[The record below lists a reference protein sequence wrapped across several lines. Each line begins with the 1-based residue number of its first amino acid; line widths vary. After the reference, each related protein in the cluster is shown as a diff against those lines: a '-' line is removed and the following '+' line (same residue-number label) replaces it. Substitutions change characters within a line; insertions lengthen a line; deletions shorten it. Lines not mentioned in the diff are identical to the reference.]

1 MANLF
6 GDVTPLLLLGM
17 IAGLT
22 EFFKR
27 FGLKDNGA
35 LTFALLVG
43 IGLGVLFQLMA
54 MFPDINIWFKVG
66 IYSVLFGLTAAG
78 LYELGTGKNRQ
89 A

>member
-1 MANLF
+1 
-6 GDVTPLLLLGM
+6 M

-35 LTFALLVG
+35 LIFAVAVG
-43 IGLGVLFQLMA
+43 VFLGALFQVTA
-54 MFPDINIWFKVG
+54 MYPDLLNVWFKVG

-78 LYELGTGKNRQ
+78 LYDLSTGKNRQ
-89 A
+89 Q